1 MNFGEFLVYLMWFGW
16 PILIFE
22 SLRDRYSLKRHK
34 QLMKKVNILSREN
47 YENEGKKLT
56 RRGNIFRLVWIIW
69 SIFWIIELSF
79 F

>member
-1 MNFGEFLVYLMWFGW
+1 MSFWEFFVLFCWFAW
-16 PILIFE
+16 PIIIFE
-22 SLRDRYSLKRHK
+22 SLRGRYLLIRHK
-34 QLMKKVNILSREN
+34 QLMKKVNLLSREN
-47 YENEGKKLT
+47 YENEGKRLT

>member
-1 MNFGEFLVYLMWFGW
+1 MNLGDLFVYLMWFAW

-22 SLRDRYSLKRHK
+22 SLRGRYLLIRHK
-34 QLMKKVNILSREN
+34 QLMKKVNLLSREN
-47 YENEGKKLT
+47 YENEGKRLT